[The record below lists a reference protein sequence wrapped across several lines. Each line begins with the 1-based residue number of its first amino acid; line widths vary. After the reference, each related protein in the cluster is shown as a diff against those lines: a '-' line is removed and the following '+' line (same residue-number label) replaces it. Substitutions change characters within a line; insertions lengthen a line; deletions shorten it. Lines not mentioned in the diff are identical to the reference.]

1 MPHFTTYRLVDDF
14 ELAPEDER
22 ADFGRFA
29 DFADHDVV
37 AVGPQPRQGFSAMLY
52 TWRTSPHPP
61 PWSSFVQE
69 GFGDEFGVPMV
80 AAVGA
85 LLVLRLEPERK
96 YFAFAFGSTG
106 RFLLRAGGWRR
117 GYGLKTAVNLIYP
130 RGLTEDQSRTRL
142 VSVDAKRRGPERL
155 RSRTQ
160 ASHATTLEALDL
172 DRYRDVMDGVTGRP
186 HDKGLWGM
194 RMTGADAL
202 SFGAEVRF
210 PELGN
215 LCRRIDQAHARDDYK
230 ERFQLLDDI
239 KPVTDPEL
247 RLRLC
252 EEVTSRL
259 RDERAGEFDLAP
271 PEILDHAQVAAFR
284 FYFDGHSK
292 VQHPDLLLAAFL
304 TGLKRRDGPEAIEV
318 DFLRSHHIAAISG
331 DGQVIHRWPA
341 WRCLSGD
348 VTLDNHRYVL
358 DEGDFFEV
366 SDTFCEALDEE
377 IGTLDREVLSLPDS
391 QAGMREDEYNKAAS
405 EQLVGSLCL
414 DRQLIRISSRTTPVE
429 LCDILAADRKLIHV
443 KRHLGSADLSHLFL
457 QGHNSATLLQ
467 DLREFRQ
474 EAHGVMNK
482 VAGRDCGEEMFPLS
496 GVRPS
501 DYEVVYAIVARWH
514 GRSLVEALP
523 FFSKLS
529 LRHLAHELKSRGFQ
543 VACQRIPDGT

>member
-1 MPHFTTYRLVDDF
+1 MPHFTSYRLVDDF
-14 ELAPEDER
+14 ELAALGNN
-22 ADFGRFA
+22 ADFDRFV
-29 DFADHDVV
+29 DFVDHYLVPI
-37 AVGPQPRQGFSAMLY
+37 GPQSREGFSAMLY
-52 TWRTSPHPP
+52 TWRAPPHPP
-61 PWSSFVQE
+61 PWSSFMQD
-69 GFGDEFGVPMV
+69 GFGNESGIPTV

-85 LLVLRLEPERK
+85 LLVVRLQPEKK

-130 RGLTEDQSRTRL
+130 RGLTEEQSRARL

-186 HDKGLWGM
+186 HDKELWGM

-202 SFGAEVRF
+202 SFGAEIRF

-215 LCRRIDQAHARDDYK
+215 LCRRIDQAHALDDYK

-239 KPVTDPEL
+239 QPVTDPGL
-247 RLRLC
+247 RHRLC

-259 RDERAGEFDLAP
+259 RDDRAVEFDLAP

-284 FYFDGHSK
+284 FYFDGQSK
-292 VQHPDLLLAAFL
+292 VRHPDLLITAFL
-304 TGLKRRDGPEAIEV
+304 TGLKHHNGADAIEA
-318 DFLRSHHIAAISG
+318 DFLRSHHITALSG

-341 WRCLSGD
+341 WRCLSGE
-348 VTLDNHRYVL
+348 VNLDDHRYVL
-358 DEGDFFEV
+358 DEGDFFAV
-366 SDTFCEALDEE
+366 SATFCDALDDE
-377 IGTLDREVLSLPDS
+377 IARLDRQALNMPDS
-391 QAGMREDEYNKAAS
+391 QPGMREDEYNKMAS
-405 EQLVGSLCL
+405 ASLSGSLCL
-414 DRQLIRISSRTTPVE
+414 DRKLIRVASRTTPVE
-429 LCDILAADRKLIHV
+429 LCDILTDDKKLVHV

-474 EAHGVMNK
+474 EAQALMNSL
-482 VAGRDCGEEMFPLS
+482 AGNDCGGAMFPLS
-496 GVRPS
+496 GVRPG
-501 DYEVVYAIVARWH
+501 DFEVVFAIVARWRD
-514 GRSLVEALP
+514 RSLVEALP

-529 LRHLAHELKSRGFQ
+529 LRHLARELNSRGFQ

>member
-1 MPHFTTYRLVDDF
+1 VPHFTIYRLIDDF
-14 ELAPEDER
+14 ELAPGGEE

-29 DFADHDVV
+29 DFADHDIV
-37 AVGPQPRQGFSAMLY
+37 AVGPQFREGFSAMLY
-52 TWRTSPHPP
+52 NWRAPPHPP

-69 GFGDEFGVPMV
+69 GFGNEFGIPMV
-80 AAVGA
+80 AGVGA
-85 LLVLRLEPERK
+85 LLVVRLEPERQ

-130 RGLTEDQSRTRL
+130 LGLTEEQSRTRL

-160 ASHATTLEALDL
+160 ATHATTLEALDL

-186 HDKGLWGM
+186 HDKELWGM
-194 RMTGADAL
+194 RITGADAL

-210 PELGN
+210 SELGG
-215 LCRRIDQAHARDDYK
+215 LCRRIDQAHALDDYK

-239 KPVTDPEL
+239 QPVTDPAL
-247 RLRLC
+247 RGRLC
-252 EEVTSRL
+252 EEVIARL
-259 RDERAGEFDLAP
+259 QDDRAKEFDLAP

-284 FYFDGHSK
+284 YYFDGQSR

-304 TGLKRRDGPEAIEV
+304 TGLKRRDGVESIDV
-318 DFLRSHHIAAISG
+318 DFLRSHHITAISG

-348 VTLDNHRYVL
+348 VVVDNHRFVL
-358 DEGDFFEV
+358 DEGDFFAV

-377 IGTLDREVLSLPDS
+377 IGKLDLQALTLPES
-391 QAGMREDEYNKAAS
+391 QAGMREDEYNRMAS
-405 EQLVGSLCL
+405 AQLSGSLCL
-414 DRQLIRISSRTTPVE
+414 DRQLINVSSRTTPVE

-467 DLREFRQ
+467 DLREFRK
-474 EAHGVMNK
+474 EAQGVMNT
-482 VAGRDCGEEMFPLS
+482 VAGRDCGEAMFPLA
-496 GVRPS
+496 GVKPG

-523 FFSKLS
+523 FFSKVS
-529 LRHLAHELKSRGFQ
+529 LRHLARELHSRGFG